1 MTPDQM
7 EAAADRNAD
16 SIATATHN
24 TVTAA
29 FTQERL
35 LAELRTECAGT
46 ARVVRTVYGTYIN
59 APYRM
64 EATELWR
71 AIGGQ
76 WSKTEK
82 AWIVQSSRHHLAMR
96 IATFIYGD
104 VEEYEEW
111 SGLTTRIYD
120 DTM

>member
-16 SIATATHN
+16 SIATATHD
-24 TVTAA
+24 TIAIA
-29 FTQERL
+29 FTQERM
-35 LAELRTECAGT
+35 LAELRAECAGT
-46 ARVVRTVYGTYIN
+46 ARVTATEYGTYIN
-59 APYRM
+59 APYN
-64 EATELWR
+64 AQAVELLR

-76 WSKTEK
+76 FSKTDR
-82 AWIVQSSRHHLAMR
+82 AWVVQSSRHHLAMR
-96 IATFIYGD
+96 ICTFVYGD

-111 SGLTTRIYD
+111 NGFTTAIYP

>member
-1 MTPDQM
+1 MSPDQM

-24 TVTAA
+24 TVTIAY
-29 FTQERL
+29 TQERML
-35 LAELRTECAGT
+35 SELRAECAGT
-46 ARVVRTVYGTYIN
+46 ARVVASVYGTYIT
-59 APYRM
+59 APYRQ
-64 EATELWR
+64 EAVELLR

-76 WSKTEK
+76 WSKTDK

-96 IATFIYGD
+96 ICTFIYGD

-111 SGLTTRIYD
+111 SGLTTRIHD